1 MNVIFDGQIAR
12 DEVVYDYVGIWTR
25 RSGGLDWKAVVRNTG
40 VVSRPSGTLDDALND
55 DQVREVIRELV
66 DDSIAGADSASTGIR
81 PV

>member
-12 DEVVYDYVGIWTR
+12 GEVVYDYVGIWTR
-25 RSGGLDWKAVVRNTG
+25 RSGGLDWKAVVRNID

-66 DDSIAGADSASTGIR
+66 DDSIVGAEPLRIIGRAA
-81 PV
+81 